1 MKKNNT
7 VRKIG
12 YSVPSGLKDYFR
24 NMYKYDDVVGGYES
38 DLIANDLLNNDCIAS
53 SMFNI
58 TSSVPLDFVIKPK
71 KREHYK
77 LFYVGINL
85 EKIQNAKM
93 WYSELIK
100 DLNKKDL
107 RLICKFFFAYLNVE
121 IGNILNVC

>member
-12 YSVPSGLKDYFR
+12 YLVPSGLKDYFR
-24 NMYKYDDVVGGYES
+24 
-38 DLIANDLLNNDCIAS
+38 NNDCIAS